1 MLTADCSQ
9 HNAMLN
15 LLAIVYVNKQP
26 GLEAQNEALFDVQS
40 GRPTDTA
47 CS

>member
-1 MLTADCSQ
+1 
-9 HNAMLN
+9 MLN
-15 LLAIVYVNKQP
+15 LLAIVSINKQP
-26 GLEAQNEALFDVQS
+26 GLEAQNEALSHVQQ